1 MRRGR
6 VRGGLPLFRPGRQA
20 HPGPRGVPM
29 LRLVRSAG
37 WGSRPYLAVLMVL
50 TLAGC
55 AVRAKSVAD
64 IRNDPG
70 QFDNRQV
77 EVTGRVTS
85 AWSIPLVPYGLY
97 KIDDGSAEIT
107 VLSQQRGTPSKGA
120 LVKVR
125 GNVRQVASFGT
136 SSVGLHIE
144 ERDRKLVRK

>member
-1 MRRGR
+1 M
-6 VRGGLPLFRPGRQA
+6 F
-20 HPGPRGVPM
+20 
-29 LRLVRSAG
+29 RLVRSAG
-37 WGSRPYLAVLMVL
+37 WDSRPYLVLLLVL

-55 AVRAKSVAD
+55 AARARSVAD

-85 AWSIPLVPYGLY
+85 AWSVPLVPYGLY

-125 GNVRQVASFGT
+125 GRVREVASFGS

-144 ERDRKLVRK
+144 ERDRDLVRR

>member
-1 MRRGR
+1 VKAAGWDTR
-6 VRGGLPLFRPGRQA
+6 PYLFRPYIF
-20 HPGPRGVPM
+20 
-29 LRLVRSAG
+29 LL
-37 WGSRPYLAVLMVL
+37 LAL

-55 AVRAKSVAD
+55 AARARSVAD

-85 AWSIPLVPYGLY
+85 AWSVPLVPYGLY

-107 VLSQQRGTPSKGA
+107 VLSPQRGTPSKGA

-125 GNVRQVASFGT
+125 GRVREVASFGS

-144 ERDRKLVRK
+144 ERDRDLVRR